1 MTQYRS
7 VIIGTGGI
15 SRSHIAAQQANS
27 DRTSL
32 VAAMDID
39 AERVDAF
46 CEDHEIPNRYTDAAQ
61 MLATEKPD
69 LVHICTPPGTHC
81 DLTVQALEA
90 GAWVYCEKPLTVS
103 LAEMDRV
110 EEAEKRTGNY
120 CSSVFQWRFGSGGQ
134 HLKGLIDSGA
144 MGRPTVGNC
153 LTTWY
158 RGEAYYAVPWRGK
171 WETES
176 GGCTMIHGI
185 HAIDFFLWLYGEW
198 AEVRS
203 MIGTLVHDIDVEDVS
218 MAMVRFENGAMGN
231 ITNSVLSPREETYMR
246 FDFQKA
252 TVEVTHLYG
261 YVNDN
266 WKYSA
271 LNKGDEDFT
280 SELESWATLPP
291 DKIARHPSQL
301 TAILDAMDQGI
312 RPPVSGPDVRGTIEF
327 LASMYKSAMTGE
339 PVKRGSIR
347 TDDPFYHAMNGP
359 GDQSWQMGRIG

>member
-1 MTQYRS
+1 MAQYRS
-7 VIIGTGGI
+7 AIIGTGNI
-15 SRSHIAAQQANS
+15 SRSHIDAQKKNS
-27 DRTSL
+27 DRTTL

-39 AERVDAF
+39 ADRVDAF
-46 CEDHEIPNRYTDAAQ
+46 CQKHEIASRYTDVAQ
-61 MLATEKPD
+61 MLAAEKPD

-81 DLTVQALEA
+81 ALTIQALEA

-103 LAEMDRV
+103 LAEMDQV
-110 EEAEKRTGNY
+110 EEAEARTGNY

-134 HLKGLIDSGA
+134 HLKQLIDSGA
-144 MGRPTVGNC
+144 LGRPTVGNC

-185 HAIDFFLWLYGEW
+185 HAVDFFLWLYGEW

-203 MIGTLVHDIDVEDVS
+203 MIGTLVHNIDVEDVS

-231 ITNSVLSPREETYMR
+231 ITNSVLSPREESYLR
-246 FDFQKA
+246 FDFAKA

-261 YVNDN
+261 YTNDQ
-266 WKYSA
+266 WRYTA
-271 LNKGDEDFT
+271 LNKGAEDF
-280 SELESWATLPP
+280 SAEEAAWQNLPP
-291 DKIARHPSQL
+291 EKEARHPSQL
-301 TAILDAMDQGI
+301 AQILDAMDQGI
-312 RPPVSGPDVRGTIEF
+312 RPPASGPDVRGTIEF

-339 PVKRGSIR
+339 PVQRGSILP
-347 TDDPFYHAMNGP
+347 DDPFYRAMNGP
-359 GDQSWQMGRIG
+359 GDQSWQSPQ